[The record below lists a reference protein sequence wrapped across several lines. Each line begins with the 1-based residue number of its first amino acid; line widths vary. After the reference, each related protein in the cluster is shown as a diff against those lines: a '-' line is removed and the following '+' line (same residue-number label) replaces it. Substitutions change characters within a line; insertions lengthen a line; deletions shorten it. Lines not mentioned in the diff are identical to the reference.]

1 MSWKRLQDIFARR
14 VEDVFKT
21 SWRRLSKTA
30 WRCLEDLFP
39 RRLGKTFWRRFGKT
53 SWQRLEDVLKMYD
66 QDEYI
71 GLGQDLF
78 KTSWRIL
85 LKMYESGEYVRLDQD
100 VLKTF
105 LRRLLNTKTKGVS
118 KRSSSRRMFAGLLAK
133 LEIKNAY
140 YSIPLEKPQQKLLK
154 LQRKFYKFIALPNGY
169 TQSSKKFAKVLKSP
183 LATLKI

>member
-1 MSWKRLQDIFARR
+1 MSWKRLQDIFSRR

-78 KTSWRIL
+78 KTSWRSL

-105 LRRLLNTKTKGVS
+105 WRRLLNTKTKGVS